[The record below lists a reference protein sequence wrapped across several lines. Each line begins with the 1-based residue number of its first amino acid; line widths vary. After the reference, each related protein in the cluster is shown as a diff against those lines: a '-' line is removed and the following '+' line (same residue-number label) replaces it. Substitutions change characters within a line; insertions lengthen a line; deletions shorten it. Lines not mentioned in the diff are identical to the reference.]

1 MSWCYCCDVRIWI
14 ITNGQTSKDCYLHT
28 REYWRIYCGKFSCN
42 FQRLIIKRL
51 VSKFCSPKSF
61 VASFKSLVNSIY
73 FIRLSKFHFKATP
86 RRRPARCGVDI
97 PPWVYNC
104 IGTNICTYLS
114 IRNVV
119 FNSSHKPRNRLCF
132 DVRAKIENLP

>member
-28 REYWRIYCGKFSCN
+28 REHWRIYCGKFSCN
-42 FQRLIIKRL
+42 FQRLIIIRWL
-51 VSKFCSPKSF
+51 SKFCSPKSF
-61 VASFKSLVNSIY
+61 VASFKSLVNSL
-73 FIRLSKFHFKATP
+73 FILWGCQNFILKLLHVDGWR
-86 RRRPARCGVDI
+86 GVDI
-97 PPWVYNC
+97 PPWVHNC
-104 IGTNICTYLS
+104 IGTNICTYLG
-114 IRNVV
+114 IWNVL